1 MFQKKQRRPIVPIG
15 YLSGMRVISVPENL
29 ASVVKQTFSDE
40 QRRPLVPSGYL
51 SGLRVISV
59 PEKPAGVVQQRCQT
73 SDWGQTHYV
82 GHLSQVPISADC
94 VPLKF
99 LKNRQVWFNNVV
111 RRAIGDNRPT

>member
-59 PEKPAGVVQQRCQT
+59 PEKPA
-73 SDWGQTHYV
+73 
-82 GHLSQVPISADC
+82 
-94 VPLKF
+94 
-99 LKNRQVWFNNVV
+99 VWFNNVA
-111 RRAIGDNRPT
+111 RRAIGDKRTT